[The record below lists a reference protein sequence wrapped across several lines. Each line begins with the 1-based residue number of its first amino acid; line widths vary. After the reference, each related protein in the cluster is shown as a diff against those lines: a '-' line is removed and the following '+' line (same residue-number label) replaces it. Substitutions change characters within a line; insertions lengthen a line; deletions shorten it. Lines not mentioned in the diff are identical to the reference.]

1 MADLI
6 NLNKVKKTRARVES
20 KARAAQ
26 NRMRFGQAKAETAAS
41 RLEADRARRDL
52 DGKKRAD

>member
-6 NLNKVKKTRARVES
+6 NLNKAKKTRARAES
-20 KARAAQ
+20 KSKAST
-26 NRMRFGQAKAETAAS
+26 NRVLFGRAKAEKSVS

-52 DGKKRAD
+52 DGKQRSD